1 MSAAPTIATEFIAA
15 NGLTFEV
22 STCGT
27 GPKLA
32 LCLHGFPES
41 SYSWRY
47 QLPLLAELGYRV
59 WAPNLR
65 GYGRSSRPEDVA
77 AYDLDCL
84 VADVAGL
91 IDASGAASTM
101 LVAHDW
107 GGAIAWM
114 FALQKVRSLE
124 RLIVMNLPHPLL
136 FSRGMRKF
144 PQYLKSWYIL
154 YFQIPWLPEW
164 LLGFNNAQLLG
175 RVLQAS
181 AVDKSRFSDDVLAVN
196 RLNAQQ
202 PGALTAMLNYYR
214 ANFHRF
220 IKPISPEQQTVL
232 ATPLEIPTLMIW
244 GEEDIALSKFLTYG
258 TASLVTDFT
267 LHYLPGVSHW
277 VQQEAPE
284 QVNALIKDWLI
295 T

>member
-1 MSAAPTIATEFIAA
+1 MTSNPVIKTEFISA

-22 STCGT
+22 DTCGS

-41 SYSWRY
+41 AYSWRY
-47 QLPLLAELGYRV
+47 QLPLLSQLGYQA

-65 GYGRSSRPEDVA
+65 GYGRSSRPKEVE
-77 AYDLDCL
+77 AYDLDRL
-84 VADVAGL
+84 VEDVAKL
-91 IDASGAASTM
+91 IDASGCTSTM

-114 FALQKVRSLE
+114 FALQKVRPLE

-136 FSRGMRKF
+136 FYRGARKF

-164 LLGFNNAQLLG
+164 MLGVNNAYLLGAI
-175 RVLQAS
+175 LQTS
-181 AVDKSRFSDDVLAVN
+181 AMDKRCFSDDVLQVY
-196 RLNAQQ
+196 RLSAQP
-202 PGALTAMLNYYR
+202 PGALTAMINYYR
-214 ANFHRF
+214 ANFYRF
-220 IKPISPEQQTVL
+220 IKPLSPELETIL
-232 ATPLEIPTLMIW
+232 EAPLEIPTLMIW
-244 GEEDIALSKFLTYG
+244 GEDDVALSKFLTYG
-258 TASLVTDFT
+258 TELLVTDFT

-284 QVNALIKDWLI
+284 QVNTLIKNWL
-295 T
+295 TN